1 MPPVPAV
8 RQRTASRQASAARPG
23 ILSRIGRMFG
33 ATQPA
38 TGGRIITTSQQLAEE
53 LRVGQRTDAGVDV
66 SPSSSMQVA
75 AVYRC
80 VSIIS
85 GTMGML
91 PWRVY
96 ERDGDRET
104 ISPDHP
110 VDILL
115 SRSPNRWQTPYQ
127 FKQWIALCQ
136 CLRGNAFVFVVRKN
150 GVPVEL
156 VPLHPDH
163 MTVQQI
169 GDFDVRYT
177 YTTFDGRRQIF
188 APEEIMHF
196 RTMSLNGLWGLSP
209 IDAARQ
215 GIGLAMAAE
224 KFGARHFGSGVRP
237 TGSLTLPVGTKL
249 SPEAIE
255 RLRADINTVLSGVD
269 NSHKVA
275 IFEEGMEWK
284 SISMTADEAQYVDA
298 RKFQRSDIAMFY
310 GVPPHMLGDVD
321 KQTSWGSGIESQ
333 GIAFIIYTMLP
344 WLASAQ
350 DVANGRLFG
359 LDEPYFTQFR
369 TDDLTRADLATMASA
384 INTLTNAGT
393 ISPNEAR
400 RMLRMNP
407 RDDAAGDNYVVP
419 GAKAIDAKDKNDP
432 AAGATS
438 PKEGAG
444 ANV

>member
-8 RQRTASRQASAARPG
+8 RQRHAARPG
-23 ILSRIGRMFG
+23 LATRIAQFFG
-33 ATQPA
+33 AMQPA

-96 ERDGDRET
+96 ARDGDRET
-104 ISPDHP
+104 IQADHP
-110 VDILL
+110 VDVLL

-136 CLRGNAFVFVVRKN
+136 CLRGNAFAFVARK
-150 GVPVEL
+150 GGQPVEL

-163 MTVQQI
+163 MTVEQI

-188 APEEIMHF
+188 TPEEIMHF

-215 GIGLAMAAE
+215 GIGLAVAAE

-237 TGSLTLPVGTKL
+237 TGSLKLPAGTKL

-255 RLRADINTVLSGVD
+255 RLRTDINTILSGVD

-275 IFEEGMEWK
+275 IFEEGMEWQ
-284 SISMTADEAQYVDA
+284 SLSMTADEAQYVDA

-350 DVANGRLFG
+350 DVANARLFG
-359 LDEPYFTQFR
+359 NGETELFTQFR
-369 TDDLTRADLATMASA
+369 TDDLTRADLATMANA
-384 INTLTNAGT
+384 IATLTNTGA

-407 RDDAAGDNYVVP
+407 REDAAGDNYVVP
-419 GAKAIDAKDKNDP
+419 GAKAIDAKSKVDP
-432 AAGATS
+432 AAETRAEQ
-438 PKEGAG
+438 K
-444 ANV
+444 